1 MADAL
6 QALNLLAGESVDLAF
21 RLEENQHPDFGGLQ
35 LVLCDAARSAVAATA
50 TASA

>member
-1 MADAL
+1 L
-6 QALNLLAGESVDLAF
+6 QPMNLVAGESLDLAF

-50 TASA
+50 TSRA